1 MSNITWWV
9 GGSANQMVG
18 VYAIIMSIVKYKK
31 KKRSRV
37 VCVIVSG
44 SGGLRIAC
52 NLMQKIILELS
63 VWLLISNF
71 IVWTYMLGL
80 FGESC
85 WDQFGVFVC
94 FMRDI
99 VGIQLGS
106 FLHSSGIVFASCWD
120 PLGIMFG
127 FMWSSGWGSF
137 MVVYTFKMCFCGRL
151 YTYIK
156 TEN

>member
-1 MSNITWWV
+1 
-9 GGSANQMVG
+9 
-18 VYAIIMSIVKYKK
+18 
-31 KKRSRV
+31 
-37 VCVIVSG
+37 
-44 SGGLRIAC
+44 
-52 NLMQKIILELS
+52 
-63 VWLLISNF
+63 
-71 IVWTYMLGL
+71 MLGP

-151 YTYIK
+151 YSCNRLCIYIDIYIYIVVCIVSVH
-156 TEN
+156 ERRRAVLRLVCVRDASPSG

>member
-18 VYAIIMSIVKYKK
+18 VYAIIMSIVKYK

-63 VWLLISNF
+63 V
-71 IVWTYMLGL
+71 
-80 FGESC
+80 
-85 WDQFGVFVC
+85 
-94 FMRDI
+94 
-99 VGIQLGS
+99 
-106 FLHSSGIVFASCWD
+106 
-120 PLGIMFG
+120 
-127 FMWSSGWGSF
+127 
-137 MVVYTFKMCFCGRL
+137 
-151 YTYIK
+151 
-156 TEN
+156 